1 VGSAKIPVPVKYFSA
16 ILFSAE
22 ISRSEIHRKLTREFG
37 PIDLESPVFNF
48 TYTNYYVEEMG
59 ESLQKQFVSFERLCM
74 PDELAA
80 IKNRSNKIEEA
91 FYRGNRRCVNLDPG
105 YIELAKMI
113 LASTKNFSHR
123 IYLGEGIYGD
133 LQYRFRLGE
142 YTFLEWT
149 YPDYKDAVA
158 VNFFREIRT
167 IYSHQL
173 EKGNFGK

>member
-1 VGSAKIPVPVKYFSA
+1 MGRAKVPVPVKYFSA
-16 ILFSAE
+16 ILFASG
-22 ISRSEIHRKLTREFG
+22 ISLNEIHGALKKEFG
-37 PIDLESPVFNF
+37 SIDLESPVFDF
-48 TYTNYYVEEMG
+48 IYTNYYAGGMG
-59 ESLQKQFVSFERLCM
+59 ESLGKQFVSFERLRM
-74 PDELAA
+74 PDELASA
-80 IKNRSNKIEEA
+80 KIRSGKIEEA

-133 LQYRFRLGE
+133 LQYRFRSGK

-158 VNFFREIRT
+158 TKFFREIRN
-167 IYSHQL
+167 IYNHQL
-173 EKGNFGK
+173 EKGDFGK